1 MHHMVHNTSFWV
13 HTRFNLLYSLATS
26 LHKLA
31 TTLDRTYQVRWYV
44 SLQMV
49 CFSLV
54 VVIYY
59 HLQILVGKRHVFYII
74 TIYGCTDVPII
85 QFRLQ

>member
-31 TTLDRTYQVRWYV
+31 TTLDKTYQMRWYV

-49 CFSLV
+49 
-54 VVIYY
+54 
-59 HLQILVGKRHVFYII
+59 
-74 TIYGCTDVPII
+74 
-85 QFRLQ
+85 